1 MYFSPHEYYTNYAG
15 YYSVERP
22 TGQFQSPGFIGPGAL
37 QMNPGSL
44 QPQYPPYPP
53 YPTPFPTPFPT
64 PPPGGGGCMN
74 KWATFR
80 LKDGR
85 TMQMYVT
92 YIGSKSVAGSVFVP
106 GSGWKQVA
114 LDLDEILEA
123 QC

>member
-1 MYFSPHEYYTNYAG
+1 MNFYPYEYYPNYNEV
-15 YYSVERP
+15 YIVNRP
-22 TGQFQSPGFIGPGAL
+22 TGHHHINPGAL
-37 QMNPGSL
+37 QLNPGGL
-44 QPQYPPYPP
+44 QPQYPTYPP
-53 YPTPFPTPFPT
+53 YPTPFPPYPT
-64 PPPGGGGCMN
+64 PPSGGGCMN

-92 YIGSKSVAGSVFVP
+92 FIGSKSVAGSVFVP

-114 LDLDEILEA
+114 LDLDEILES